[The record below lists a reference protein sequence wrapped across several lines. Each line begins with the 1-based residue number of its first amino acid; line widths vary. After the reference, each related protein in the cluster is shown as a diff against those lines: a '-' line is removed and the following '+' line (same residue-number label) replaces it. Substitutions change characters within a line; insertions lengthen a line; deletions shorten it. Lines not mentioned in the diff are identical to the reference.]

1 MKKHLILLSIFLLAA
16 VAAFPQG
23 RGGGGNRGQGRQQA
37 QPRTQQRQQ
46 QGVQSGQ
53 GATERK
59 RIQIHSEQR
68 QQIQECR
75 KTADGIRKQAQKM
88 AQTSGNKFNAE
99 EARQQR
105 NQIQNQLQTMQE
117 EHEQLMQ
124 GLDSG
129 QQQALRERIQ
139 NMNQLQQQ
147 MNTQLRQMNSELAP
161 ANPDPAKVS
170 EQARTMEQTME
181 RWRKEYNALSSETE

>member
-1 MKKHLILLSIFLLAA
+1 MKKHLILLSIFLSAA

-23 RGGGGNRGQGRQQA
+23 RGGSGGSRGQGRQQA
-37 QPRTQQRQQ
+37 QPRQQE
-46 QGVQSGQ
+46 GVQSGQ
-53 GATERK
+53 GTTERK
-59 RIQIHSEQR
+59 RVRIHSEQR
-68 QQIQECR
+68 RQIQECS
-75 KTADGIRKQAQKM
+75 KTADGIRKQARKM
-88 AQTSGNKFNAE
+88 AQTSGKEFNAE

-105 NQIQNQLQTMQE
+105 NQIQSRLQTMQE

-124 GLDSG
+124 GLNSG

-161 ANPDPAKVS
+161 ANPDSAKVS
-170 EQARTMEQTME
+170 EQARNMEQTME

>member
-1 MKKHLILLSIFLLAA
+1 MKKHLILISIFLLAA
-16 VAAFPQG
+16 VSAFPQG
-23 RGGGGNRGQGRQQA
+23 RGGGGSRGQGGQQA

-46 QGVQSGQ
+46 EAVQPGQ
-53 GATERK
+53 GNTERK

-68 QQIQECR
+68 RQIQECR
-75 KTADGIRKQAQKM
+75 KAADDIRKQARKM
-88 AQTSGNKFNAE
+88 AQTSGNKFSAE

-105 NQIQNQLQTMQE
+105 NQIRNQLQTMQA
-117 EHEQLMQ
+117 EHERLMQ

-139 NMNQLQQQ
+139 NMSQLQQQ
-147 MNTQLRQMNSELAP
+147 MNTQLRQINSELEP
-161 ANPDPAKVS
+161 ANPDPKKVS
-170 EQARTMEQTME
+170 EQARNMEQTMD